1 MPSVAF
7 LYFSQVNCAPSDV
20 LKYTSTV
27 SSVTVI
33 AAVAVLPLL
42 PVAVMMAVPADTP
55 RTVPSGSTVATL
67 GVLEDQVTVV
77 SVGFAVAVSLTVSF
91 TLMLAVDGL
100 TVNVFWVEAP
110 VTLNFTE
117 AHFEVSEVEHAV
129 MVT

>member
-1 MPSVAF
+1 M
-7 LYFSQVNCAPSDV
+7 
-20 LKYTSTV
+20 
-27 SSVTVI
+27 
-33 AAVAVLPLL
+33 
-42 PVAVMMAVPADTP
+42 
-55 RTVPSGSTVATL
+55 
-67 GVLEDQVTVV
+67 TVV